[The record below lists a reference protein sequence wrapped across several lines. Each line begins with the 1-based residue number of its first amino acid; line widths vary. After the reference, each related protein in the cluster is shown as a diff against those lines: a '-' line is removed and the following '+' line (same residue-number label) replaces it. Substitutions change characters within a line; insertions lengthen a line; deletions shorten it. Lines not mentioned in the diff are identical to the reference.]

1 MEETM
6 SAATHIGRR
15 RATFG
20 QVDADNPDAFNH
32 CFAEVNGIRM
42 HYIDEGQGPLV
53 ILLHGFP
60 YLWYMWRRQIVAL
73 AEAGFRVVVPDQRG
87 FGQTDRPDPIAAYD
101 ISPADG

>member
-6 SAATHIGRR
+6 DTSAERTSVSRAPHGASGCRR
-15 RATFG
+15 PG
-20 QVDADNPDAFNH
+20 AFNH

-42 HYIDEGQGPLV
+42 HYVDEGQGPLV

-73 AEAGFRVVVPDQRG
+73 AEAGYRVVAPDQRG
-87 FGQTDRPDPIAAYD
+87 FGQSDRPDP
-101 ISPADG
+101 SKPTT